1 MIDDI
6 SIIDFIKKK
15 YNIYN
20 LSEIIEIFLFGSLF
34 GIVLYFF
41 IYFKNDM
48 MYYILIMGFITLLL
62 MVLLKFKFKKE
73 YIEKIEIIN
82 FKLKDLKKDLKEI
95 IKN

>member
-1 MIDDI
+1 MIADI

-48 MYYILIMGFITLLL
+48 LYYILIMGFITLFL
-62 MVLLKFKFKKE
+62 MVILKFKFKKD

-82 FKLKDLKKDLKEI
+82 FKLKDLKKDLKKI

>member
-1 MIDDI
+1 MIADI

-20 LSEIIEIFLFGSLF
+20 LTEIIEIFLFGSLF

-48 MYYILIMGFITLLL
+48 LYYILIMGFITLFL
-62 MVLLKFKFKKE
+62 MVILKFKFKKE

-82 FKLKDLKKDLKEI
+82 FKLKDLKKDLKKI